1 MLLASAFDKSRYMRA
16 DDLKKTTT
24 LRIKSATAEMVN
36 DRGGQVQKLV
46 VWFTN
51 HEKGLVLNKTNNR
64 AIRGKFGDDTEG
76 WVNKLITL
84 FTVHTEVSGKPV
96 LGLRVG
102 FPPPKQQ
109 ASGNGQTAPTPAPQP
124 AAEAPAMRPI
134 PAAEPDDDEMN
145 DEIPS
150 EGSEGVSDR

>member
-1 MLLASAFDKSRYMRA
+1 
-16 DDLKKTTT
+16 LKQTTT
-24 LRIKSATAEMVN
+24 LRIKTVTAEMVN
-36 DRGGQVQKLV
+36 DRSGQVQKLV

-51 HEKGLVLNKTNNR
+51 HDKGLVLNKTNNR
-64 AIRGKFGDDTEG
+64 ALRGKYGDDTAE

-84 FTVHTEVSGKPV
+84 FTIYTEVNGKPV
-96 LGLRVG
+96 QGLRVG

-109 ASGNGQTAPTPAPQP
+109 ASGNGQTAPTRPAPQP
-124 AAEAPAMRPI
+124 TAEAPATRPI
-134 PAAEPDDDEMN
+134 PAAEPDDDDMN

>member
-1 MLLASAFDKSRYMRA
+1 MLLASAFDQSRYMRA
-16 DDLKKTTT
+16 DDLKQTTT

-64 AIRGKFGDDTEG
+64 AIRGKFGDDTAG

-96 LGLRVG
+96 L
-102 FPPPKQQ
+102 
-109 ASGNGQTAPTPAPQP
+109 PAHWLP
-124 AAEAPAMRPI
+124 AAEAAGVRQRPDKDH
-134 PAAEPDDDEMN
+134 AGAVRRDVTVTAN
-145 DEIPS
+145 H
-150 EGSEGVSDR
+150 GSGTKSGSGPRRL